1 MYTLKKDKEEIEKDI
16 ENKKIKADKQIRVLN
31 FLCDNEGAFVTEIEV
46 FTDTTRS
53 SYKHIWKK
61 KDM

>member
-1 MYTLKKDKEEIEKDI
+1 M
-16 ENKKIKADKQIRVLN
+16 LN

-46 FTDTTRS
+46 FTDTT
-53 SYKHIWKK
+53 KAVIDNLEK